1 MNETNM
7 TSLLLIVLVIAFDKK
22 VIHRSD
28 QT

>member
-22 VIHRSD
+22 VIRL
-28 QT
+28 QLPT